1 MIRVVPLLLAIALPL
16 TGAAAAER
24 DRGPGI
30 AGQRQG
36 AMIVYP
42 VRDFDAVTLGGA
54 ATVDVRVGSAW
65 SVRAEGPAEAF
76 ANLRIVRNGR
86 SLEIGRR
93 YEGGRYAELDKRITV
108 HVTMPALTAL
118 TLGGSGRLSADQAGG
133 GDFAANVGGSG
144 SLEIGRL
151 KARVAEFNLGGS
163 GSIAVAGQ
171 VGQLEV
177 SLGGSGRV
185 VAPALR
191 SNSAVISMGGSGSVR
206 TTVAGTAQVSMAG
219 SGSVDLGPNAR
230 CTVSKIGSGTVRCGR

>member
-1 MIRVVPLLLAIALPL
+1 MIRVMPLLLAIAVPL
-16 TGAAAAER
+16 TGTAAAER

-36 AMIVYP
+36 NMLVYP
-42 VRDFDAVTLGGA
+42 ARDFDAVTLGGA
-54 ATVDVRVGSAW
+54 ASVDVRVGRAW

-93 YEGGRYAELDKRITV
+93 YEGGRRAELDKRITV
-108 HVTMPALTAL
+108 HVTLPALTAL
-118 TLGGSGRLSADQAGG
+118 TLGGSGRLSTDQAGG

-144 SLEIGRL
+144 DLSIGRL

-177 SLGGSGRV
+177 SLGGSGRM
-185 VAPALR
+185 VAPGLR
-191 SNSAVISMGGSGSVR
+191 ADTAVVSVGGSGNVR
-206 TTVAGTAQVSMAG
+206 ATVAGVAQVSMAG

-230 CTVSKIGSGTVRCGR
+230 CTVSKIGSGTVRCSR

>member
-1 MIRVVPLLLAIALPL
+1 MKPLALAVIPLVATAALA
-16 TGAAAAER
+16 GER

-36 AMIVYP
+36 TTLVYP

-54 ATVDVRVGSAW
+54 ASVDVRVGPAW

-93 YEGGRYAELDKRITV
+93 FEGGRRAELDKRITV
-108 HVTMPALTAL
+108 HVTLPALTAL

-144 SLEIGRL
+144 TLSIGRL

-163 GSIAVAGQ
+163 GSIAAAGQ

-185 VAPALR
+185 VAPGLR
-191 SNSAVISMGGSGSVR
+191 ADTAVVSVGGSGDVR
-206 TTVAGTAQVSMAG
+206 ATVAGGAQLSMAG
-219 SGSVDLGPNAR
+219 SGSVDLGLNAGCR
-230 CTVSKIGSGTVRCGR
+230 VGKIGSATIRCRR